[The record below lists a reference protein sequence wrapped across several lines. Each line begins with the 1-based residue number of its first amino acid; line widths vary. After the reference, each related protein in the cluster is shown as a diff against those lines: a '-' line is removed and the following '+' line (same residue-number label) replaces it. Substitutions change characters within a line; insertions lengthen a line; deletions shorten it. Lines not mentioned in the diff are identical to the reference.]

1 MVARSITRSPVALLF
16 RLYTMYQPG
25 GESEKA
31 YILQYLVTP
40 PKAQT
45 AVQMVATL
53 RQWERML
60 LRADNLSIA
69 KPDPS
74 LLVRGLNALVGDVW
88 AKDRDVTFRTQLV
101 KSRLGVDVSPT
112 WVYDDGTRATAN
124 ATNFTHDYGCL
135 EIPYEF
141 GFFGNFC
148 LFGLQRQLDELKL
161 KVQLIFYDNLVTVR
175 RWHLRPEC
183 CEISWKKGNFKVV
196 HPVWRELRTTIRG
209 GCPEL
214 AQEQAA
220 RLVNEIEDK
229 KLKELKDGVSLLKA
243 KLEHLVH
250 EEKLPWT
257 TYVERYLEGGLAKDL
272 WKALQGSFMKFLYE
286 HMLYPLC
293 KGTRRRM
300 NHLKDLPFPRRLRKR
315 MLDSTRWVVH
325 LPVHRDE
332 EQPKA
337 EEYGPDAVVVNVPG
351 DLLTKAYV
359 PLLWGAATDNANG
372 KGISLVCGWKIS
384 ETYDKNGVTGM
395 RESELNLG
403 KFGEGTK
410 DQSLLGWPTALKLK
424 LAKAVRESSF
434 EAAKMKYL
442 LVAKFTIPESYVTGE
457 FEPTGSDPLDEEVGS
472 KDLFDEED
480 KVSGGDDGHTD
491 GSGGDDRDPGE
502 AIVEGEPVDA
512 EEDSEEADT
521 GAGVGPIPLDIQ
533 APKAT
538 YLLFAEPLLNDKG
551 PTIASAIQS
560 IVLYLQKR
568 RCRIG
573 GEGAQATDEK
583 DFVDV
588 WIGET
593 LLACGCQGSG
603 VDAEGKG
610 AETGSQDDCL
620 VKKRR
625 YAASGAL
632 IRLEFEERWS
642 EGLYLGLSD
651 EVADGHLV
659 YVDGTFTHTRS
670 VRDKAKLVDAKEHQ
684 PDEDQEMPV
693 LEVIVEIGVLVW
705 QSLSTI
711 QIMNLTKIIHV
722 VTRRGSPE
730 KPMIVHMQGQGR
742 SPPKA
747 WASGVY
753 RHGGVLGVRNSTK
766 DYPLATK
773 VVNWFIQEKLGEHAC
788 WSTFSMHRN
797 LNVKK
802 HRDSHNA
809 RDKASYLIPIS
820 DFKDGG
826 LWVQLKTGEEVKE
839 EDVVILDG
847 DRGNEGGEVQEP
859 QQVEVELEP
868 REAVLHIRMTVQ
880 EWNVTS
886 ARHGPDHFIEGMVER
901 WKQINLEVD
910 DLNSVI
916 PAVIMKDI
924 ERDWAQ
930 EPRLILVDDQGEE
943 LHLGRMLGMS
953 TIRVPN
959 FEPGGMSSDW
969 LKVCKVH
976 NAVMNVEEVIVLW
989 IHRRIA
995 LHPVES
1001 DEPRADGGDPP
1012 VPEMDFRGG
1021 IPRLAMMCARDV
1033 NDLMKF
1039 VEVAEGETSEE
1050 DDVRMMKAT
1059 PENIYTPN
1067 IEDIVS
1073 KVSPESPLKV
1083 THTVDPREV
1092 LPVVDVWVPAMEAE
1106 LAALDKMAAI
1116 KGARVQKHIA

>member
-45 AVQMVATL
+45 AVEMVATL

-112 WVYDDGTRATAN
+112 WV
-124 ATNFTHDYGCL
+124 
-135 EIPYEF
+135 
-141 GFFGNFC
+141 
-148 LFGLQRQLDELKL
+148 
-161 KVQLIFYDNLVTVR
+161 QLIFYDNLVTVR
-175 RWHLRPEC
+175 KWHLRPEC
-183 CEISWKKGNFKVV
+183 
-196 HPVWRELRTTIRG
+196 
-209 GCPEL
+209 
-214 AQEQAA
+214 Q
-220 RLVNEIEDK
+220 LVNEIEDK

-272 WKALQGSFMKFLYE
+272 WKALQGSFMKFLSE
-286 HMLYPLC
+286 HMLDPLC
-293 KGTRRRM
+293 QGIKLGEGW

-325 LPVHRDE
+325 LPMHRDE

-351 DLLTKAYV
+351 ELLTKAYA
-359 PLLWGAATDNANG
+359 PLLWGAATGRIAAIAG
-372 KGISLVCGWKIS
+372 STPATSAAS
-384 ETYDKNGVTGM
+384 ELQTMRMARALALYVVGSSGQLLKEFVKVTGM

-403 KFGEGTK
+403 R
-410 DQSLLGWPTALKLK
+410 LK
-424 LAKAVRESSF
+424 LAKAARESSF
-434 EAAKMKYL
+434 EDQHVALGGSMKAMTPEKWKEHAAKMKYL

-457 FEPTGSDPLDEEVGS
+457 FETTGSDPLDEEVDPQ
-472 KDLFDEED
+472 DLFDEED

-502 AIVEGEPVDA
+502 AIVEGEPLDA

-560 IVLYLQKR
+560 IVLYLQSLNIPVL
-568 RCRIG
+568 RC
-573 GEGAQATDEK
+573 
-583 DFVDV
+583 
-588 WIGET
+588 
-593 LLACGCQGSG
+593 
-603 VDAEGKG
+603 
-610 AETGSQDDCL
+610 
-620 VKKRR
+620 
-625 YAASGAL
+625 AASGAL
-632 IRLEFEERWS
+632 IRLEFE
-642 EGLYLGLSD
+642 
-651 EVADGHLV
+651 
-659 YVDGTFTHTRS
+659 
-670 VRDKAKLVDAKEHQ
+670 
-684 PDEDQEMPV
+684 
-693 LEVIVEIGVLVW
+693 
-705 QSLSTI
+705 
-711 QIMNLTKIIHV
+711 
-722 VTRRGSPE
+722 
-730 KPMIVHMQGQGR
+730 
-742 SPPKA
+742 
-747 WASGVY
+747 
-753 RHGGVLGVRNSTK
+753 

-773 VVNWFIQEKLGEHAC
+773 VVNLFIQEKLGKHAC

-826 LWVQLKTGEEVKE
+826 LWVQLKTDEEVKE

-847 DRGNEGGEVQEP
+847 DRGTKDMREVKYKNLNRI
-859 QQVEVELEP
+859 QVYFWW
-868 REAVLHIRMTVQ
+868 MT
-880 EWNVTS
+880 
-886 ARHGPDHFIEGMVER
+886 
-901 WKQINLEVD
+901 
-910 DLNSVI
+910 
-916 PAVIMKDI
+916 
-924 ERDWAQ
+924 
-930 EPRLILVDDQGEE
+930 
-943 LHLGRMLGMS
+943 
-953 TIRVPN
+953 
-959 FEPGGMSSDW
+959 
-969 LKVCKVH
+969 KVH
-976 NAVMNVEEVIVLW
+976 NAVVDVEEVIVLW

-995 LHPVES
+995 LRPVES

-1050 DDVRMMKAT
+1050 DDVRLMKAA

-1116 KGARVQKHIA
+1116 KMCRGPEAHRMRKDPNVVIVPSKLVFTVKPGLEPGKIRRKVRCVACGNFSGESAEELGDVYSAGATIDLVRICLAEKNAHKGWIAATDDIKTAFLRAPILCCSPTNRHSLPKY